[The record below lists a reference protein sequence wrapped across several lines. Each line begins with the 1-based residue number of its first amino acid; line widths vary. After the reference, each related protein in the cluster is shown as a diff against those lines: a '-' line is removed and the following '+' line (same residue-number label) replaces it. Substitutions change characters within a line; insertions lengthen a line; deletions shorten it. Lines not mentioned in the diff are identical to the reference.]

1 MEALNL
7 LQVVEIVQHL
17 EALKPDQFNT
27 FTHINTYLEALNRG
41 IMPASKPT
49 TYLHSM
55 QSR

>member
-7 LQVVEIVQHL
+7 IQVVEIVRRL
-17 EALKPDQFNT
+17 KALKPEQLNT
-27 FTHINTYLEALNRG
+27 YTQINTYLEALNRG
-41 IMPASKPT
+41 IMQESKPT